1 MSPQII
7 TLGQL
12 PRVKVNNSTESGVGA
27 SLAKHALQFST
38 SVERRSD
45 GVSQPSR
52 TNVLFMG
59 ADIIRPEQHA
69 RFKWPLLA
77 SWWENGDGRLTL
89 GGNRYSQIC
98 LIRHLNTVTSDQ
110 YHT

>member
-59 ADIIRPEQHA
+59 AVLIRPEHA
-69 RFKWPLLA
+69 RFKWPPRFSVGKWGCKINSGWKQVQSDLLDPA
-77 SWWENGDGRLTL
+77 FK
-89 GGNRYSQIC
+89 YS
-98 LIRHLNTVTSDQ
+98 DF
-110 YHT
+110 